1 MTTLWTPISHLTAP
15 SYFLSYSSKQKA
27 FAQALRSRL
36 GNSAKRLWFDRDS
49 LYVGDDWRN
58 EINRGIRNSDE
69 LVLLL
74 STESLESRVVMEE
87 EVAAALALNK
97 AVRPFVIAEMGSA
110 KELPHFLSR
119 LHVRDVSAMPEG
131 AAVKAICD
139 YLSTQERG
147 TDRKMEFSRGILPAF
162 NESHLATGGL
172 TDVTDACAFL
182 EPLLP
187 NYDKSSLIWL
197 NAGLNHC
204 LAGNWIKGLDYLGEH
219 ARHANSFVGWYF
231 YALHAWQRRLIRR
244 SRPEEVRDA
253 DAAIRTALALQQHPF
268 ALLVA
273 AVVECGGKNLGIK
286 RAEYWL
292 RQFFAGFGEAE
303 ESQSEAKR
311 LFWCLQPSLRVFEK
325 HESVVTEFLRGI
337 SRER

>member
-1 MTTLWTPISHLTAP
+1 MTKLWTPISHLTAP
-15 SYFLSYSSKQKA
+15 SYFISYSSKQRA
-27 FAQALRSRL
+27 VAQVLRSRL

-49 LYVGDDWRN
+49 LFVGDDWRN
-58 EINRGIRNSDE
+58 EIHRGIRNSDE

-87 EVAAALALNK
+87 EVAGALALNK
-97 AVRPFVIAEMGSA
+97 AIRPFVIAEIGSG

-119 LHVRDVSAMPEG
+119 LQVRDFSAMPEDT
-131 AAVKAICD
+131 AVKAICD
-139 YLSTQERG
+139 YLNTQG
-147 TDRKMEFSRGILPAF
+147 PGIDRKTKFCRGIFPGF
-162 NESHLATGGL
+162 SESHLAASGQAE
-172 TDVTDACAFL
+172 VSDACAFL

-204 LAGNWIKGLDYLGEH
+204 LVGNWIKGLDYLREH

-244 SRPEEVRDA
+244 ARPEEVRDA
-253 DAAIRTALALQQHPF
+253 DAAIRIALALQQHPF

-273 AVVECGGKNLGIK
+273 AIVECGGQNLGLE

-292 RQFFAGFGEAE
+292 RQFFEGFGESE

-311 LFWCLQPSLRVFEK
+311 LFWCLQPSLRVLER
-325 HESVVTEFLRGI
+325 HESIVTEFLRGI